1 MRINYDAAL
10 SKEVRSAVVPPPLC
24 KTCRWCRPAWGNL
37 ILPLFWPFPIFW
49 RGFWESATCRHPTSV
64 EQPRYRDFVTGR
76 REKPRQMHCNS
87 ARFRDKDRCGPQ
99 ARFWEARDYPAWV
112 WMAGSMIAGV
122 VILTAYIAFLRWG
135 FDDLIRLIIRL
146 LGGA

>member
-1 MRINYDAAL
+1 MR
-10 SKEVRSAVVPPPLC
+10 
-24 KTCRWCRPAWGNL
+24 
-37 ILPLFWPFPIFW
+37 LPWSS
-49 RGFWESATCRHPTSV
+49 R
-64 EQPRYRDFVTGR
+64 RYRDFVTGR